1 MNKYWGEGKCHMEDK
16 CRQLRK
22 RILTMIYEA
31 GSGHPGGSLSSVDI
45 IAVLYNRIMKHDPKN
60 PGWTERDRFILSKGH
75 VCPALYAVLSDCGY
89 FDQKEL
95 DGLRKYGSILQGHPY
110 MYKTPGLDIS
120 SGSLGQGLSISV
132 GIALAAK
139 MDKRTFR
146 VYCLMGDGET
156 QEGQIWEAA
165 MAASHYRLDNI
176 CGIVDYN
183 GLQIDGRVE
192 EVMNI
197 SPYRDKW
204 AAFGWNVLETDGH
217 DPVQLEYT
225 FKKAKGFRGRPTVII
240 AHTIKG
246 KGVSFMQNNA
256 GWHGVAPNK
265 EQLEAALA
273 ELGD

>member
-1 MNKYWGEGKCHMEDK
+1 MEDK

-22 RILTMIYEA
+22 SILKMIYES

-75 VCPALYAVLSDCGY
+75 ACPALYAVLSDCGY
-89 FDQKEL
+89 FDPKEL
-95 DGLRKYGSILQGHPY
+95 NGLRKYGSTLQGHPY

-120 SGSLGQGLSISV
+120 TGSLGQGLSVSA

-139 MDKRTFR
+139 VDKRVFR

-165 MAASHYRLDNI
+165 MAASHHRLDNI

-192 EVMNI
+192 DVMDIN
-197 SPYRDKW
+197 PYNDKW

-217 DPVQLEYT
+217 DLAQLECT
-225 FKKAKGFRGRPTVII
+225 FKKAREFKGRPTVII

-246 KGVSFMQNNA
+246 KGVSFMENIA

-273 ELGD
+273 ELAD